1 MAAAGN
7 YQINFGPI
15 SGAATT
21 TLITEGANTIKIRE
35 FRLWVNNASGA
46 TFRLIDSNPTSVMQG
61 ATGAGIGGNAE
72 IGLSWDGTNYVFECT
87 AAKNLQLVTT
97 GTGTFGG
104 SIQYTIV

>member
-1 MAAAGN
+1 MAAAGL

-21 TLITEGANTIKIRE
+21 TLIAEAANQIKVRE
-35 FRLWVNNASGA
+35 FRLWVNNGSGA
-46 TFRLIDSNPTSVMQG
+46 AFRVIDSTPAALMQG
-61 ATGAGIGGNAE
+61 ATGANINGNAE
-72 IGLSWDGTNYVFECT
+72 IGLSWDGTNFVFVC
-87 AAKNLQLVTT
+87 AATKDLQLVTA